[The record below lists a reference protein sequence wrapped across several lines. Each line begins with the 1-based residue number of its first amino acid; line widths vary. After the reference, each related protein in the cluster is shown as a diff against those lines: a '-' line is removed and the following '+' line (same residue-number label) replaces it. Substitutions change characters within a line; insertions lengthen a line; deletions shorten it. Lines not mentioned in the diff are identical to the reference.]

1 MRGKKGRQGLGGGCG
16 PDHHLSDREGVLMSY
31 VLGRK
36 SLQELDGVKDDL
48 RNVVFRAIQ
57 ITRQDFS
64 VHDGLRT
71 QSEQSELVRRGASTT
86 MNSKHLTGDAVD
98 LVPYI
103 NGKLRWEWGP
113 IYKIAAAV
121 SIAAKAEGVALRWG
135 GVWDRAL
142 ADLPADYDGLERAVA
157 AYVARRKKAG
167 KRAFIDGPHFEIIV

>member
-1 MRGKKGRQGLGGGCG
+1 MT
-16 PDHHLSDREGVLMSY
+16 Y

-36 SLQELDGVKDDL
+36 SLDELRGVDDRL
-48 RNVVFRAIQ
+48 QRVVHRAIH
-57 ITRQDFS
+57 ITEQDFS

-71 QSEQSELVRRGASTT
+71 EAEQAELVRRGASTT
-86 MNSKHLTGDAVD
+86 MNSKHLIGHAVD

-121 SIAAKAEGVALRWG
+121 SIAAKSEAVALRWG
-135 GVWDRAL
+135 GVWDRKL
-142 ADLPADYDGLERAVA
+142 SDLPADYDGLERAVA

-167 KRAFIDGPHFEIIV
+167 KRAFIDGPHFEIVA